1 MTLNKKNVRA
11 DFDPRFKIFHEL
23 MNKKVGDILL
33 ISSPY
38 DAWIMEEDCRL
49 SEAIINE
56 YRGLNLSHPPRL
68 HWMSADGTVLS
79 DLSQRHFDLAI
90 VMPRVT
96 DLETIEIAD
105 KIKANNPEL
114 PIMLLCHQ
122 TSVQTGSFPDKRAT
136 LPTERTFV
144 WSGNTD
150 LLLAIIKCTEDQMN
164 VEHDTIAAGIRV
176 IIFVEDSPDYI
187 SVILPLLYKEL
198 VIQTQAVMEEGLNQE
213 HRLLAMRARP
223 KILLAESYE
232 EALHLFRRFEPHV
245 LGVISDVRFPRAG
258 RLDRQAGINLLK
270 TIKNERFDIPLLLIS
285 AEPENADKAEE
296 IEASFVDKNSPTL
309 LSDIRLFFLDHLG
322 FGDFVFRSP
331 AGLEISRAGNL
342 KMLEKRLHSVPDDAF
357 INHCGRND
365 FSRWL
370 FARSE
375 IELASRVRTIR
386 GDLFDSTESHRRFI
400 ISLIH
405 DRRMSRQKGIVIQFD
420 PKGFDADS
428 EFFRIGIGSLGGKA
442 RGLAFMSTLLRRNFM
457 LEKRY
462 AQINTFIPQTLVI
475 ATDIFDTFVENNRL
489 KTLAKQ
495 NLTDEAITARFYQ
508 AEFDSEIKDQLRTY
522 LSHVSYP
529 VAVRSSSLLED
540 SQFRAYAGLY
550 TTYMLSNDHPDLQC
564 RLEQLLNAIKMVYA
578 STYFQGPKSFSMRVG
593 SRTEEEKMAVIVQQL
608 VGKKYDRFFYP
619 AISGLAQSHN
629 YYPFST
635 MKPEDGITMIALG
648 LGRTVM
654 EGGRT
659 LRFSPSHPEL
669 LPQYSTVDD
678 ILKNSQRIFYAL
690 KTNEPV
696 CRLGVNDGATLAR
709 REIIDA
715 SDESSVKALCSAYIP
730 EEHRI
735 RDSGGMKGY
744 PLVTFASILKYHLF
758 PLSDILKDILAI
770 GQDGMGCPVEI
781 EFAVDLNA
789 DKTGK
794 HQFAILQIRPMSAR
808 EEMMNVDIL
817 PEDLN
822 RAFCISQHALGNTV
836 NEEMFDIVYI
846 KPDSFDPALTVE
858 IARQIG
864 QINAKLL
871 NADRKYLLIGPG
883 RWGSAD
889 RWLGIPVKWSDI
901 CGVGAI
907 VETGH
912 PTLNAESSQGS
923 HFFHNITSLGINYL
937 TADEK
942 KGNRLDWQW
951 LNSLPRATETDH
963 VAHVA
968 LDHNMTL
975 KVDGRKSQAVI
986 LKGNML

>member
-1 MTLNKKNVRA
+1 MTLNRNNLQG

-23 MNKKVGDILL
+23 MNKKVRDVLL

-68 HWMSADGTVLS
+68 HWVSTTETVLS
-79 DLSQRHFDLAI
+79 DLNQRRFDLAI
-90 VMPRVT
+90 VMPRIT
-96 DLETIEIAD
+96 DLKAIEIAD
-105 KIKANNPEL
+105 QIKANTPEL
-114 PIMLLCHQ
+114 PIVLLCHQ
-122 TSVQTGSFPDKRAT
+122 TVVQTGSFPVKRAT

-150 LLLAIIKCTEDQMN
+150 LLLAIIKSTEDQMN
-164 VEHDTIAAGIRV
+164 VKHDTTIAGIRV

-223 KILLAESYE
+223 KILMAESYE
-232 EALHLFRRFEPHV
+232 EALQLFRQFEPNV
-245 LGVISDVRFPRAG
+245 LGVVSDVRFPRAG
-258 RLDRQAGINLLK
+258 KLDGQAGIDLLK
-270 TIKNERFDIPLLLIS
+270 MIKKERFDIPLLLIS
-285 AEPENADKAEE
+285 AEPENADKAKN
-296 IEASFVDKNSPTL
+296 IQALFLDKNSPTL

-331 AGLEISRAGNL
+331 SGLEIARAANL
-342 KMLEKRLHSVPDDAF
+342 KMFEKRLHNIPDDVF
-357 INHCGRND
+357 IYHSNRND

-375 IELASRVRTIR
+375 IELASRVRSIR
-386 GDLFDSTESHRRFI
+386 DDEFNSTESHRQFL

-405 DRRMSRQKGIVIQFD
+405 NRRMRRQKGIVIQFD

-428 EFFRIGIGSLGGKA
+428 EFFRIGTGSLGGKA
-442 RGLAFMSTLLRRNFM
+442 RGLAFVSALLHRNSTL
-457 LEKRY
+457 EKKY
-462 AQINTFIPQTLVI
+462 EQINTFIPQTLVI
-475 ATDIFDTFVENNRL
+475 ATDVFETFVENNQL

-495 NLTDEAITARFYQ
+495 NLADEAITEKFYQ
-508 AEFDSEIKDQLRTY
+508 AEFLPDIKDQLRTY
-522 LSHVSYP
+522 LSHISYP
-529 VAVRSSSLLED
+529 LAVRSSSLLED

-550 TTYMLSNDHPDLQC
+550 ITYMLSNDHPDLEC
-564 RLEQLLNAIKMVYA
+564 RLEQLVNAIKMVYA
-578 STYFQGPKSFSMRVG
+578 STYFQGPKSFSRRVG
-593 SRTEEEKMAVIVQQL
+593 YLTEEEKMAVIIQQL
-608 VGKKYDRFFYP
+608 VGKKYDRYFYP
-619 AISGLAQSHN
+619 TISGLAQSHN
-629 YYPFST
+629 YYPFSK

-659 LRFSPSHPEL
+659 LRFCPSHPEL
-669 LPQYSTVDD
+669 LPQCSTVDD
-678 ILKNSQRIFYAL
+678 ILENTQRFFYAL
-690 KTNEPV
+690 KINEPI
-696 CRLGVNDGATLAR
+696 CRLGVNDGATLAK

-715 SDESSVKALCSAYIP
+715 TEELPIKVLSSTYIP

-744 PLVTFASILKYHLF
+744 PVVTFASILKHNLF
-758 PLSDILKDILAI
+758 PLADILKDILAI
-770 GQDGMGCPVEI
+770 GQEGMGCPVEI
-781 EFAVDLNA
+781 EFSVDLNS
-789 DKTGK
+789 DKTGQ

-817 PEDLN
+817 PEDFN
-822 RAFCISQHALGNTV
+822 RAFCVSQHALGNTV
-836 NEEMFDIVYI
+836 NEEISDIVYI
-846 KPDSFDPALTVE
+846 KPDTFDPTFTLE
-858 IARQIG
+858 IAHQIG

-871 NADRKYLLIGPG
+871 KAGRKYLLIGPG

-907 VETGH
+907 IETSH
-912 PTLNAESSQGS
+912 ATLNAESSQGS

-937 TADEK
+937 TVHTK

-951 LNSLPRATETDH
+951 LTALPLTTETAY
-963 VAHVA
+963 VAHAA
-968 LDHNMTL
+968 LDHSMTM
-975 KVDGRKSQAVI
+975 KVDGRKSQGVI
-986 LKGNML
+986 LYR